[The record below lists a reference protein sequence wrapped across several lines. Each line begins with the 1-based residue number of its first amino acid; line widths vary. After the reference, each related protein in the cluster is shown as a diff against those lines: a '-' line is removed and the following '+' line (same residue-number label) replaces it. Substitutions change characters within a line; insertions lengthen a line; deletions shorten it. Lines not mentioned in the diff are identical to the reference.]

1 MSRIDEALRRTDGE
15 HLGRAARQGEV
26 FKSAWTL
33 TEPDHANEP
42 EPISPRSTLL
52 AAAPATAP
60 AATPAPAPTPT
71 PVASPR
77 SLLAEEPSTREMK
90 ELKAA
95 WTDRLTVSAQANP
108 VLVEQFRRL
117 AASLH
122 HAQTSNGRLKV
133 VMVTSAQPGDGKT
146 LTAVNL
152 ALTLSESYRRRV
164 LLIDSDLRRPS
175 ITNIS
180 HASPQVGLSD
190 GLKSASER
198 KLSVL
203 QLTEMLTFLPGGRP
217 DPDPMGGLT
226 STRMQHIIEE
236 ASSRFDWVIL
246 DAPPVGPVADANL
259 LAAMADTVVF
269 VVRAAASRYADVEKA
284 IDLLGRDRIFG
295 VVLNA
300 LEPNSNDVQYYA
312 EYHGARK
319 SR

>member
-15 HLGRAARQGEV
+15 HLGRAPRQGEV

-33 TEPDHANEP
+33 TEPDHATES
-42 EPISPRSTLL
+42 EPIAPRSTPL

-60 AATPAPAPTPT
+60 AVTPAPAPA

-77 SLLAEEPSTREMK
+77 SLLAEEPMTREMK

-95 WTDRLTVSAQANP
+95 WNDRLTVSAQANP

-122 HAQTSNGRLKV
+122 HAQTNGRLKV

-190 GLKSASER
+190 GLKSTSER

-300 LEPNSNDVQYYA
+300 LEPNSNEVQYYA

>member
-1 MSRIDEALRRTDGE
+1 MSRIDEALRRTQGD
-15 HLGRAARQGEV
+15 HLGQAGRQGEV
-26 FKSAWTL
+26 FTSAWTL
-33 TEPDHANEP
+33 NESERATEP
-42 EPISPRSTLL
+42 EPVAKRSTPLAAAA
-52 AAAPATAP
+52 AAAPAQAP
-60 AATPAPAPTPT
+60 VTNT
-71 PVASPR
+71 R
-77 SLLAEEPSTREMK
+77 SLLAEEPSTREMR
-90 ELKAA
+90 ELRAA

-108 VLVEQFRRL
+108 LLVEQFRRL
-117 AASLH
+117 AATLH
-122 HAQTSNGRLKV
+122 HAQTNGHLKV
-133 VMVTSAQPGDGKT
+133 VMVTSASPGDGKT

-164 LLIDSDLRRPS
+164 LLIDADLRRPS

-203 QLTEMLTFLPGGRP
+203 PLTEMLTFLPGGRP

-226 STRMQHIIEE
+226 STRMQNIIEE
-236 ASSRFDWVIL
+236 ASSKFDWVIL

-269 VVRAAASRYADVEKA
+269 VVRAAESRYADVERA
-284 IDLLGRDRIFG
+284 IELLGRDRIFG

-300 LEPNSNDVQYYA
+300 LEPGSTQVQYYA
-312 EYHGARK
+312 EYHGART
-319 SR
+319 SQ

>member
-1 MSRIDEALRRTDGE
+1 MSRIDEALRRTQGD
-15 HLGRAARQGEV
+15 HLGRVGRQGEV
-26 FKSAWTL
+26 FTSAWTL
-33 TEPDHANEP
+33 TDPDQATEQ
-42 EPISPRSTLL
+42 EPIAMRATPL
-52 AAAPATAP
+52 AAAPTP
-60 AATPAPAPTPT
+60 VATPAPAAVTNT
-71 PVASPR
+71 R

-90 ELKAA
+90 ELRAA
-95 WTDRLTVSAQANP
+95 WADRLTISAQANP

-122 HAQTSNGRLKV
+122 HAQTNGHLKV
-133 VMVTSAQPGDGKT
+133 VMVTSASPGDGKT

-164 LLIDSDLRRPS
+164 LLVDGDLRRPS
-175 ITNIS
+175 ITS
-180 HASPQVGLSD
+180 TSQATTQVGLSD

-203 QLTEMLTFLPGGRP
+203 QLTETLTLLPAGRP
-217 DPDPMGGLT
+217 DPDPMSGLT

-259 LAAMADTVVF
+259 LAAMADTVVL
-269 VVRAAASRYADVEKA
+269 VVRAAASRYEDVEKA
-284 IDLLGRDRIFG
+284 IDRLGRDRIFG

-300 LEPNSNDVQYYA
+300 LDPGSREDHEYYHYSA
-312 EYHGARK
+312 PRA
-319 SR
+319 SQ